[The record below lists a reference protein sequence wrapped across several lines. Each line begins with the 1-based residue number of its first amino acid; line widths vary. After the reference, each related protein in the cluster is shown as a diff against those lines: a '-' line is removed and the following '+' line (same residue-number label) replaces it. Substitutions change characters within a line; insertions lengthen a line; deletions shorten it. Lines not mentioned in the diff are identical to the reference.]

1 MFVSAPAVLNEKSIN
16 VIVEGLIGSADALN
30 VRRGYSQ
37 AIGLQ
42 AGGAWESDGLT
53 VAEGYGVGES
63 KGVGRE
69 AAEVYV
75 AAKIKCE
82 NLRFG
87 GTQLDD
93 VVIPAHFEGVP
104 AANERDVIGEFRAAL
119 DAIDCGIW
127 FAAEISVARDV
138 DADVGAAGQL
148 RKTEVQA
155 AARKLAAKFIEG
167 GFADGGVV
175 LSDDGEIAILV
186 YTRAGSGVLS
196 EDLILRG
203 GLHASNQ
210 RRGNADTQE
219 GRDVIVPTLIE
230 TRGPQAGFFGD
241 RGITAKGVEAYEGCW
256 QWRDTLADG

>member
-1 MFVSAPAVLNEKSIN
+1 MFVHAPTVLNEKSIN

-30 VRRGYSQ
+30 VRGRYPQ
-37 AIGLQ
+37 TIRLQ
-42 AGGAWESDGLT
+42 AGGARKSNGLT
-53 VAEGYGVGES
+53 VAERHEVGES

-93 VVIPAHFEGVP
+93 VLIPAHFEGVP
-104 AANERDVIGEFRAAL
+104 AANERNVIGEFRAAL

-155 AARKLAAKFIEG
+155 ATSKL
-167 GFADGGVV
+167 
-175 LSDDGEIAILV
+175 
-186 YTRAGSGVLS
+186 
-196 EDLILRG
+196 
-203 GLHASNQ
+203 
-210 RRGNADTQE
+210 
-219 GRDVIVPTLIE
+219 
-230 TRGPQAGFFGD
+230 
-241 RGITAKGVEAYEGCW
+241 
-256 QWRDTLADG
+256 